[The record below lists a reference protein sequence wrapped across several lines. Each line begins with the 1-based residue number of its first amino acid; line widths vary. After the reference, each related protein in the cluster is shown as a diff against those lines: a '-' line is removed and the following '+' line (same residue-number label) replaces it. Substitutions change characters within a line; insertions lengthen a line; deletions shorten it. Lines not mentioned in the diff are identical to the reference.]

1 MAPVIAKKEVSA
13 FSVYAKKNVSK
24 KKKKP
29 DGLKKRDKGIKLQV
43 ANQDVLQDI
52 SIIKKM
58 QSAVFA
64 TSSDSPKSKK
74 KRKKKISNDAV
85 ELEEKDGDNSS
96 EEDAGT
102 TDQHFEETN
111 GHVEIENMGSIEE
124 GKIMFEW
131 LVHPLRFDEFM
142 KDPWE
147 KRPYH
152 GERNDPSYYSAVLS
166 TEMIDKMLRKHN
178 VKFTKNIDVTTYSG
192 EVRETLNPPGRATAD
207 RVWAYYKNGCS
218 VRILNPQTFIPQVGM
233 MVATLQELF
242 GCMVGANVYLTPP
255 DSQGFAPHY
264 DDIEAFVIQIEG
276 KKHWRVYSPR
286 SDKEVLPR
294 FSSQNFTQEEL
305 GEPLLDVVLNAG
317 DIMYFPRGF
326 IHQANTVPGEHS
338 LHITLSSYQRH
349 TWTDILEKML
359 PAALS
364 IATEESVDF
373 RRGLPVDYLQYMGI
387 AHSDKTEDERREAF
401 TSHLRKLFD
410 KLWEHLPIDAA
421 VDQMAKEFMHDA
433 FPPVLTEEEVKQTV
447 TGRGLRMLSDGK
459 LTKDTKLHL
468 TTKIKLLRA
477 HILRLVME
485 DDSDDDTVDIY
496 HYADNSMEYRGE
508 DPQSFKISADLAP
521 GVEFLISSYP
531 QFVSVSDIPL
541 DTDKE
546 KISLA
551 SDLWQR
557 GLLLRSD

>member
-1 MAPVIAKKEVSA
+1 MAPVNVKRAVSA
-13 FSVYAKKNVSK
+13 FSVYSKKNVVK
-24 KKKKP
+24 KKKKL
-29 DGLKKRDKGIKLQV
+29 DVLKKDNKRLEV
-43 ANQDVLQDI
+43 PNQDTLEDI
-52 SIIKKM
+52 SIITKR
-58 QSAVFA
+58 QSSAN
-64 TSSDSPKSKK
+64 TDSLKSKRK
-74 KRKKKISNDAV
+74 KKKKISNRTI
-85 ELEEKDGDNSS
+85 ELEERDGDENN
-96 EEDAGT
+96 EEDTAVS
-102 TDQHFEETN
+102 DQYLEKTN
-111 GHVEIENMGSIEE
+111 GHEESENMGSIEE

-152 GERNDPSYYSAVLS
+152 GQRNNPSYYSAVLS

-178 VKFTKNIDVTTYSG
+178 VKFTKNIDVTTYSDG
-192 EVRETLNPPGRATAD
+192 VRETLNPPGRATAE
-207 RVWAYYKNGCS
+207 RVWAYYENGCS
-218 VRILNPQTFIPQVGM
+218 VRLLNPQSFIPQVGM

-264 DDIEAFVIQIEG
+264 DDIEAFVMQIEG

-286 SDKEVLPR
+286 SEKEVLPR
-294 FSSQNFTQEEL
+294 FSSQNLTQEEL
-305 GEPLLDVVLNAG
+305 GEPLLDVVLTAG
-317 DIMYFPRGF
+317 DILYFPRGF

-349 TWTDILEKML
+349 SWADILEKML

-364 IATEESVDF
+364 VATEETVDF
-373 RRGLPVDYLQYMGI
+373 RRGLPVDYLQYMGV
-387 AHSDKTEDERREAF
+387 AHSDKTGDERREAF
-401 TSHLRKLFD
+401 ITQLHQLFD

-447 TGRGLRMLSDGK
+447 TGGGLRMLSDGK
-459 LTKDTKLHL
+459 ISKDTKLQL

-485 DDSDDDTVDIY
+485 DDNDEDNDDEDTVDIF
-496 HYADNSMEYRGE
+496 HYADNSMEYHGE

-521 GVEFLISSYP
+521 GVEFLISCYP
-531 QFVSVSDIPL
+531 QFVSISDIPL
-541 DTDKE
+541 DTDSE
-546 KISLA
+546 KINLA

-557 GLLLRSD
+557 GLLLKCD